1 MKTSGI
7 DNSLVVLVSS
17 HISSNIYQ
25 ILNFLFQYILSY
37 FMLSVDMTKTGIS
50 YLLPE
55 MFINQI
61 LKLSKLKVYIKH
73 FNIQEFF
80 MGEVFLINL

>member
-1 MKTSGI
+1 
-7 DNSLVVLVSS
+7 
-17 HISSNIYQ
+17 
-25 ILNFLFQYILSY
+25 
-37 FMLSVDMTKTGIS
+37 MLSVDMTKTGIS